1 MNYDL
6 RLQDPTDPATIYLF
20 EAVIEAMDGASEG
33 KGIFA
38 FASRDGVDSLL
49 LDDAVTA
56 FLGHGSFDIMV
67 GIDAVTNRPTLERLQ
82 ELEAD
87 YPSLQVRVFWNRT
100 KGLFHPKI
108 ARFVK
113 GDGSHTLIVGSG
125 NLTPGGLRDNFEAY
139 SVLRT
144 EPGEPIDLSPWDDFL
159 ARHNVNIRPIDT
171 EALERAAR
179 NIVRGGRGGRR
190 RRDIEPD
197 IVMEEEAA
205 PPEEEAVPTL
215 LADRVMVAQ
224 LPKAGGDYGRWSQA
238 HFNKDIIDQFFQ
250 AQPDSMQRVY
260 LTARR
265 QDGSI
270 LPQEVRRVIY
280 SRSNRNMKIE
290 LGARKGEAYP
300 THGPPV
306 AVFREIQARTFQ
318 YMILMP
324 GEAGYRQMLGL
335 TQTLATVGR
344 GLPRVLTDVAT
355 LRTTWPSCP
364 LVQP

>member
-1 MNYDL
+1 MDYDL

-20 EAVIEAMDGASEG
+20 EAVIEAMDSASEG

-49 LDDAVTA
+49 LDVAVTT
-56 FLGHGSFDIMV
+56 FLSRGSFDLIV

-82 ELEAD
+82 ELQGD

-113 GDGSHTLIVGSG
+113 DDGSQTVIFGSG

-144 EPGEPIDLSPWDDFL
+144 EPEETVDLSSWDDFL
-159 ARHNVNIRPIDT
+159 ARHTTNIRPID
-171 EALERAAR
+171 EDALERAAR
-179 NIVRGGRGGRR
+179 NIIRGGRGGRS
-190 RRDIEPD
+190 RRDVEPD
-197 IVMEEEAA
+197 VVTEEQEA
-205 PPEEEAVPTL
+205 PPEEEAVPPPV
-215 LADRVMVAQ
+215 ADRILVAQ
-224 LPKAGGDYGRWSQA
+224 LPKAGGEYGRWSQA
-238 HFNKDIIDQFFQ
+238 HFNKDIIDQFFHT
-250 AQPDSMQRVY
+250 QPDSTQRVY

-265 QDGSI
+265 HDGLI

-280 SRSNRNMKIE
+280 SQSNKNLKIE

-300 THGPPV
+300 TAGPPI

-324 GEAGYRQMLGL
+324 GEAGYRQMFRL
-335 TQTLATVGR
+335 TQILPTVGR
-344 GLPRVLTDVAT
+344 GLPRVLTDVST
-355 LRTTWPSCP
+355 VRTAWPGCP
-364 LVQP
+364 LAQP